1 MPRGGVKLSKGK
13 PFSKFLA
20 FTLAEVLITL
30 GIIGVVAALT
40 IPTLMQKTQELES
53 ISKLK
58 KVYSVLQNAY
68 SRAINDEGEI
78 SDWGTI
84 SDDDA
89 CSDLVM
95 QKFVSY
101 LNVLKNCGTD
111 KSGCFYSGKYKILN
125 GTVVAA
131 NDYSDLDTS
140 FSRVLLSD
148 GTSISFDAYA
158 QNL

>member
-1 MPRGGVKLSKGK
+1 MMPRGGVKLSKGK
-13 PFSKFLA
+13 PVSKFLA

-40 IPTLMQKTQELES
+40 IPTLMQKTQERES

-58 KVYSVLQNAY
+58 KVFSVLQNAY

-89 CSDLVM
+89 GSDLVM

-101 LNVLKNCGTD
+101 LNVLKNC
-111 KSGCFYSGKYKILN
+111 
-125 GTVVAA
+125 
-131 NDYSDLDTS
+131 
-140 FSRVLLSD
+140 
-148 GTSISFDAYA
+148 
-158 QNL
+158 